1 MLLSGQVRRGKTI
14 FPPTQRE
21 VQPQQTGI
29 NNGMS
34 MHGDFAPHRDK
45 IVPQNHLPMSF
56 PIFRPT
62 LLLALALLAPALRAV
77 EFVAHRGASF
87 DAPENTLA
95 SGKLA
100 FAQNADA
107 LETDIWLT
115 KDGQIIV
122 SHDLNTKRTTGRDAK
137 LIDLTFA
144 EARQL
149 DAGTWKDPKFAGEKL
164 PTLEEQLALIPAGK
178 RIFIELKAGPE
189 IVPALKATLAK
200 THLKRSQLVLITFKL
215 PAAKAA
221 KEAMPDLPVQWLL
234 SAPSKDPKKPSPDLD
249 EAIAQAKAAKL
260 DGLDVNFNFPMDAAA
275 MKKIRA
281 AGLQIHVWTV
291 DDPVVAKRWAALGVD
306 SITTNRPGWLREQL
320 AK

>member
-14 FPPTQRE
+14 FSPPQRE

-45 IVPQNHLPMSF
+45 IVPQNHLAMSF

-100 FAQNADA
+100 FVQNADA

-260 DGLDVNFNFPMDAAA
+260 DGLDVNFNFPMDVAA

>member
-1 MLLSGQVRRGKTI
+1 
-14 FPPTQRE
+14 

-45 IVPQNHLPMSF
+45 IVPQNHLAMSF

-100 FAQNADA
+100 FVQNADA

-189 IVPALKATLAK
+189 II
-200 THLKRSQLVLITFKL
+200 LITFKL

-260 DGLDVNFNFPMDAAA
+260 DGLDVNFNFPMDVAA